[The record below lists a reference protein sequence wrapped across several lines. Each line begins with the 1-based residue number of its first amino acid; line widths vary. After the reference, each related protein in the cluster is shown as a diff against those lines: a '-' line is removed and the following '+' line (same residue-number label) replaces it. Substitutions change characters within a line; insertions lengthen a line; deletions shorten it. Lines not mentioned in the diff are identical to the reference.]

1 MVQQRLVG
9 VRCLL
14 AVLLAAAAGAASARA
29 GGGPENVFLVVN
41 SASWASLAVAN
52 HFIYLRHIPP
62 VNVFYIDWTAGVNSI
77 DGDTLR
83 DKILV
88 PTLDTIDRRGLLGQI
103 DYVVYSSDFPSA
115 IDLAKDFPTVKFPD
129 QARPACS
136 LNSATYLWNLVL
148 SKLPIV
154 MEYHI
159 NHYVRNFGPTPISGV
174 RHTDQPTHGF
184 HGWYGWGN
192 RGELIES
199 GGQPYMLSTVL
210 AVTSGRG
217 NSVRE
222 AIGYLERSA
231 AADGTHPK
239 GTIYFAR
246 TDDVRSKARAN
257 GLLPAIEELQK
268 LGVSAEE
275 ISSPLPN
282 NRADVA
288 GAMTGVANYS
298 WGSTRSTILPGAICE
313 NFTSF
318 GGQMAEGSGQTPFT
332 EFLRY
337 GAAGSSGTIEEPYAM
352 PEKFPWPEI
361 QVHYARGCSLAEAY
375 YQSVFAPA
383 QLLIVGD
390 PLCRPWANIPKVQV
404 AGVRANDKVS
414 GRLVLRPEAQLPGGG
429 SIDHYELFV
438 DGRRLATAQS
448 GRSLAWN
455 STVESDGYHELRV
468 VAFEAGPIETQG
480 HLMIPVVVDNQG
492 RSAELTTSPAKS
504 VRWDEALTV
513 HAKAPGARQIYVLC
527 NSRALGVIAGEE
539 GQLSVNPRLLGLGPV
554 SLQAVAVAGASA
566 RDRVVPPPVSL
577 VIEAPKP
584 LGPLKDPPKR
594 LAPGLLLKLPD
605 GKVTPVQ
612 ETRDP
617 AWLALA
623 GIGPNQPFVGQAF
636 FEVSLTDVY
645 QFQLWHHGEL
655 KLSVDGVPLYSSE
668 QGSFTQQVVP
678 TALAAGVHRLSVTG
692 RSGADVKLRILFGG
706 PGALSLDGKS
716 FRHQAR

>member
-1 MVQQRLVG
+1 MVHQRLFAA
-9 VRCLL
+9 RWLL
-14 AVLLAAAAGAASARA
+14 AVLLAAGAGASSARA

-62 VNVFYIDWTAGVNSI
+62 VNVFYIDWTAGVDSI

-83 DKILV
+83 EKILI

-103 DYVVYSSDFPSA
+103 DYVVYSSDFPTA
-115 IDLAKDFPTVKFPD
+115 INLAKDFPTAKFSD

-154 MEYHI
+154 MDFHI
-159 NHYVRNFGPTPISGV
+159 NHYVRGFGPTTISAA
-174 RHTDQPTHGF
+174 RQTDEPTHGF
-184 HGWYGWGN
+184 HSWYGWGN

-231 AADGTHPK
+231 AADGAHPK
-239 GTIYFAR
+239 GTVYFAR
-246 TDDVRSKARAN
+246 TDDVRSKARVD
-257 GLLPAIEELQK
+257 GFMPAIEELKK

-275 ISSPLPN
+275 ISSPMPN
-282 NRADVA
+282 NRGDVA

-298 WGSTRSTILPGAICE
+298 WASTRSTILPGAICE

-352 PEKFPWPEI
+352 AEKFPWPEI

-375 YQSVFAPA
+375 YQTVFAPA

-404 AGVRANDKVS
+404 AGVKANDKVS
-414 GRLVLRPEAQLPGGG
+414 GTLALKPEAQAPGGG

-438 DGRRLATAQS
+438 DGRRQAAAQP
-448 GRSLAWN
+448 GQSLDWN
-455 STVESDGYHELRV
+455 STAESDGFHELRV

-480 HLMIPVVVDNQG
+480 HVMIPVVVDNQG
-492 RSAELTTSPAKS
+492 RSAELTTRPAKT

-513 HAKAPGARQIYVLC
+513 HAKASGARQIYVLC
-527 NSRALGVIAGEE
+527 NSRVLGVIAGESGE
-539 GQLSVNPRLLGLGPV
+539 LSVNPRLLGLGPV

-577 VIEAPKP
+577 VVEAPKP
-584 LGPLKDPPKR
+584 LGPLKEPPKK

-605 GKVTPVQ
+605 GKVSPVQ
-612 ETRDP
+612 ETLDP

-636 FEVSLTDVY
+636 FDVSVTDVY
-645 QFQLWHHGEL
+645 QFQVWHYGEL
-655 KLSVDGVPLYSSE
+655 KLSIDGVLLYSSE
-668 QGSFTQQVVP
+668 QGGFTQKFVP
-678 TALAAGVHRLSVTG
+678 TALAAGVHRLSISG
-692 RSGADVKLRILFGG
+692 RSGTDVKLRILFGG
-706 PGALSLDGKS
+706 PGALSLNGKT